1 MENMQCSIVKAF
13 LLYISYCQY
22 NFRIIKV
29 FIFFKGPDYIKQ
41 KFSSEPMEIKEVI
54 EEKKEK
60 TPSGSPHFYRKG
72 TTPTQTPTHSPGPT
86 PPPSPPPSKKK
97 SFFNRSTPKSTKE
110 SIVESLASS
119 VIPKTAPRLPAKQEV
134 KQEAVSSSLAPY
146 KPMAP
151 VANSSS
157 PGNGE
162 VHSQYHSYYVKA
174 EVSIPPEEEKEEEKH
189 ESLTA
194 LTRASPPVKQYR
206 APTPSMPPAKLATTR
221 DVKPELKLKKQD
233 SLKPKSLSETKK
245 ASMEI
250 TTDVVEEESVSDLHT
265 HLVNQKI
272 WQRFIWFG

>member
-1 MENMQCSIVKAF
+1 MQHIEMIWIFIVDHEKVHIF
-13 LLYISYCQY
+13 HTFNI
-22 NFRIIKV
+22 NFGLIKV
-29 FIFFKGPDYIKQ
+29 FIFFQGPDYIKQ
-41 KFSSEPMEIKEVI
+41 KFSSEPIEIKEII

-86 PPPSPPPSKKK
+86 PPPSPPPNKKK
-97 SFFNRSTPKSTKE
+97 SFFNRSAPKPTKE
-110 SIVESLASS
+110 NVVESLAAS
-119 VIPKTAPRLPAKQEV
+119 VVPKTTPRVPAKQEV
-134 KQEAVSSSLAPY
+134 KQEAVSSSSLAPY

-174 EVSIPPEEEKEEEKH
+174 EVSVPPEELEEEEKKQG
-189 ESLTA
+189 STTA
-194 LTRASPPVKQYR
+194 LARAAPPVKQYR
-206 APTPSMPPAKLATTR
+206 TPTPSIPPAKLSTTR
-221 DVKPELKLKKQD
+221 DIKPEPKLRKQD
-233 SLKPKSLSETKK
+233 SLRPKSLSETKK

-265 HLVNQKI
+265 P
-272 WQRFIWFG
+272 G